1 MKTRWIAIGL
11 MIVFLAG
18 IGSFA
23 RILAAQEQR
32 NRIQETVDKG
42 SYLTSLVALHPIAD
56 LNQKR
61 KSFFLRTLTE
71 YVSPEGLVY
80 CFVHDQEGKPLLSLA
95 PQGLSGK
102 IPREIEMK
110 SLLASE
116 LTRQDF
122 AIQNPK
128 DVYYEF
134 AKPVF
139 EGGQKTGVVRLGLH
153 VPPLSFFLL

>member
-23 RILAAQEQR
+23 RILVAQEQR
-32 NRIQETVDKG
+32 DRIQEIVDKG

-56 LNQKR
+56 LNQQR
-61 KSFFLRTLTE
+61 RSFFLRTLTE

-80 CFVHDQEGKPLLSLA
+80 CFVHDRKGDPLLSLA
-95 PQGLSGK
+95 PDGLSGQ
-102 IPREIEMK
+102 IPPEIEMK

-116 LTRQDF
+116 LTKQDF
-122 AIQNPK
+122 AIKNDK
-128 DVYYEF
+128 DLYYDESHDVEAIEQAF
-134 AKPVF
+134 SRNF
-139 EGGQKTGVVRLGLH
+139 
-153 VPPLSFFLL
+153 